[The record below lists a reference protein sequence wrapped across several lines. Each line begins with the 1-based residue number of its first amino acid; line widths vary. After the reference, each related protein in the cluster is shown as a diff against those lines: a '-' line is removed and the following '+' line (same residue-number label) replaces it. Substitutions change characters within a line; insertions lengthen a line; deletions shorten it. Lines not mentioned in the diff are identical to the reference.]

1 MLIHFYIIR
10 GFTREKKPVE
20 YLATEIV
27 TMYEKW
33 EVGARIEI
41 RKGSKSSR
49 QQVPANNMPS
59 LIGVIL
65 NEINCQIK
73 QTSLSGYNIV

>member
-1 MLIHFYIIR
+1 M
-10 GFTREKKPVE
+10 E

-41 RKGSKSSR
+41 TKGSKSSR
-49 QQVPANNMPS
+49 QQVHANNMPS

-73 QTSLSGYNIV
+73 QTSLIGYNIV